1 MECEDLS
8 KQETQTPPPPK
19 QLSLVKETENKDYKA
34 LEGKLPLIFV
44 QELMS
49 AMKGSTHF
57 KEDDR
62 LFLTLAYSVIF
73 LPALVMTNFPW
84 PQLFTSSF
92 SLQLHW
98 CSLCST
104 CI

>member
-1 MECEDLS
+1 
-8 KQETQTPPPPK
+8 
-19 QLSLVKETENKDYKA
+19 
-34 LEGKLPLIFV
+34 
-44 QELMS
+44 MS

-98 CSLCST
+98 CNLCST
-104 CI
+104 CIQVTMATQVNFDPRHHKLMMDAPLVKLSNYPKLLQ